1 MSDKE
6 KIKWKGRT
14 GGGNLGQRL
23 LITLLRVVP
32 IRLIY
37 CVSAATVPFYIIFA
51 YSRYRAI
58 YRYFREQWR
67 LSPRGAFCRAYRN
80 HVLFSQIVVDR
91 FAVFAGKKDI
101 FDTEIEGYDIF
112 DELNRHSKGFV
123 MVSSHIGNYE
133 ITGYVLKP
141 DKKRINSLVFASE
154 TALVA
159 QNRFAIM
166 GDNNINIVP
175 VGRRY
180 VAHIHRKPCSA
191 RWADRIGSS
200 RPYQRLRQA
209 HKVSA
214 ATRRGSLSCGNIYSG
229 GNIRSGGRSGIYAQG
244 IAHKIS
250 HPDTSARNRLPRRR
264 YVAIEESAS
273 FATCG
278 SLRYGDGKSI
288 GTIPRAV
295 VQFLRFLAMR
305 FWRKKN
311 NDNQVICS
319 LRQRS
324 TKSHI
329 SSGLSGKNQ
338 CIVGSP
344 LNHESCF
351 LA

>member
-6 KIKWKGRT
+6 KIKWQGRT

-67 LSPRGAFCRAYRN
+67 LSPCGAFCRAYRN
-80 HVLFSQIVVDR
+80 HVIFSQIVVDR

-159 QNRFAIM
+159 QNRLAIM

-175 VGRRY
+175 V
-180 VAHIHRKPCSA
+180 ADDMSHIFTVSHALQDGQIVSA
-191 RWADRIGSS
+191 VADRINGSDKHIKC
-200 RPYQRLRQA
+200 RLLQGEA
-209 HKVSA
+209 LFPAGIFTLAATFEVEVVAVFTLKVSP
-214 ATRRGSLSCGNIYSG
+214 TKYRTLIRRLEIDSPADGTALSKSRRASLLVEA
-229 GNIRSGGRSGIYAQG
+229 YAMEME
-244 IAHKIS
+244 K
-250 HPDTSARNRLPRRR
+250 
-264 YVAIEESAS
+264 V
-273 FATCG
+273 
-278 SLRYGDGKSI
+278 
-288 GTIPRAV
+288 
-295 VQFLRFLAMR
+295 LAQYPEQWFNFYD
-305 FWRKKN
+305 FW
-311 NDNQVICS
+311 Q
-319 LRQRS
+319 
-324 TKSHI
+324 
-329 SSGLSGKNQ
+329 
-338 CIVGSP
+338 
-344 LNHESCF
+344 
-351 LA
+351 